1 MWMKCARRISV
12 LPRVSV
18 REWLITVEVACASNP
33 VPLLDSAKT
42 RLCVPRHWLIKPIM
56 WQATSSNDDD
66 FPALCPF
73 DSILDHLLT
82 PPSLVLHLGIK
93 MMCNPT
99 RGVGESRVNAGLRQG
114 YCTGLADSCDN
125 YHVVYYNLMLNLRF
139 HPVCCLTKHFKGI
152 FYYQL
157 GCMSRSHTWNEPSG
171 GGKKKNLQMILH
183 IKTREDSVGLN
194 FSKRGPELS
203 ILPCKQLYHIVFERQ
218 LDRQSLELSY
228 MLILIFRIWYY

>member
-12 LPRVSV
+12 LPRVFV

-99 RGVGESRVNAGLRQG
+99 GGVGESRVNAGLRQG

-139 HPVCCLTKHFKGI
+139 HPACCLTKHFKGYFTI
-152 FYYQL
+152 NSAV
-157 GCMSRSHTWNEPSG
+157 CHVHTHEMSHREE
-171 GGKKKNLQMILH
+171 GKKKTADDTH

-203 ILPCKQLYHIVFERQ
+203 ILSCKQLYHIVFERQ

>member
-12 LPRVSV
+12 LPRVFV

-99 RGVGESRVNAGLRQG
+99 GGVGESRVNAGLRQG

-171 GGKKKNLQMILH
+171 GGKKKICRWYCISKLERILSGS
-183 IKTREDSVGLN
+183 IFPSEGLSCLSFPASN
-194 FSKRGPELS
+194 YIILFSR
-203 ILPCKQLYHIVFERQ
+203 
-218 LDRQSLELSY
+218 DN
-228 MLILIFRIWYY
+228 